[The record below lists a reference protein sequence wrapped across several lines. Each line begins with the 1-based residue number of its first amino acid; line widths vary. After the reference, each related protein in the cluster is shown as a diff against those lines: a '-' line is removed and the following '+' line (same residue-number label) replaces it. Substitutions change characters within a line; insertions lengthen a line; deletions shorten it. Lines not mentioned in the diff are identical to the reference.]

1 MPGSIL
7 RELREEIP
15 VEPKDSTQ
23 ENTGH
28 LKMLHEFWNKWR
40 NIEGKAGWGGKKQ
53 AAIFF
58 KESVL
63 QRLVERKEGRTRT
76 KNKTIGLQ
84 CFLEESEP

>member
-15 VEPKDSTQ
+15 MEPKDSTQ

-40 NIEGKAGWGGKKQ
+40 NIKARAGWGGKKQ
-53 AAIFF
+53 AIFF
-58 KESVL
+58 FLKKVFYSAL
-63 QRLVERKEGRTRT
+63 LKEGKTRT
-76 KNKTIGLQ
+76 KNKTIGLK
-84 CFLEESEP
+84 CFLKE

>member
-15 VEPKDSTQ
+15 MEPKDSTQ

-40 NIEGKAGWGGKKQ
+40 NIKARAGWGGKKQ
-53 AAIFF
+53 AIFFFF

-63 QRLVERKEGRTRT
+63 QRLVERKEGKTRT
-76 KNKTIGLQ
+76 KNKTIGLK
-84 CFLEESEP
+84 CFLKE